1 MRFVR
6 TISLLFA
13 LGCTGGAHA
22 QDAPS
27 YDVRLD
33 ANGDGVAVRLCLDQA
48 HEKVEF
54 AADSDDAMKYLHDVR
69 REQEGLLAAAAD
81 RWNAKDWRV
90 GECLEYHVDLDAI
103 TAAHDTDIG
112 WRLGD
117 DRAAAPQLLLLRPDV
132 QGDVDAKA
140 QVSLPEGWSF
150 SAPWHRLGHTETGV
164 RYDIPNTPPNWSANV
179 AFGHFTEQRMELP
192 GGTLRVSILH
202 GPDAEQEQTLH
213 VWLDRV
219 TRAVLSAYGRL
230 PLADVQVLVIPL
242 HSHRGAVMFG
252 QSIRGQGN
260 ALEILVDASRPAAEF
275 DDDWIAVHELSHL
288 MHPYLGDRGSWV
300 AEGLATYYQ
309 NVLRAR
315 GGMLTAAQG
324 WDRLREGF
332 SRNDGKRYD
341 ETLADA
347 AGTMHRTHDF
357 QRIYWS
363 GAAFWLTVDRDLR
376 HDSGGRLG
384 LDLALS
390 RFRDCCLPAYRGW
403 APEEFVAKLDAL
415 LEVRTFSTRYRE
427 FSALRRFPEWKSV
440 FDNLGI
446 RDGGEHLHFDV
457 AARDARVRDAIMA
470 PRPE

>member
-1 MRFVR
+1 MALALV
-6 TISLLFA
+6 LFGIGSA
-13 LGCTGGAHA
+13 LQA

-33 ANGDGVAVRLCLDQA
+33 DSGSGAAVRLCLTQA
-48 HEKVEF
+48 HARVEF
-54 AADSDDAMKYLHDVR
+54 SADSPAAMRYLHDVR
-69 REQEGLLAAAAD
+69 REREAAFSADDDSWNAAD
-81 RWNAKDWRV
+81 WAA
-90 GECLEYHVDLDAI
+90 GECLSYHVDLDAI
-103 TAAHDTDIG
+103 TATHDTDTG

-132 QGDVDAKA
+132 QGDANA
-140 QVSLPEGWSF
+140 QASVIVPEGWGF
-150 SAPWHRLGHTETGV
+150 SAPWRQLGPTGR
-164 RYDIPNTPPNWSANV
+164 RYEIPNTPPDWSANV

-202 GPDAEQEQTLH
+202 GPDAEQEKKLH
-213 VWLDRV
+213 AWFEHV
-219 TRAVLSAYGRL
+219 TSAVLSAYGRL

-242 HSHRGAVMFG
+242 HSRRSAVMFG

-275 DDDWIAVHELSHL
+275 EDDWIAVHELSHL

-315 GGMLTAAQG
+315 GGMLTPAQG

-332 SRNDGKRYD
+332 GHNDGKRYD
-341 ETLADA
+341 DTLAEA
-347 AGTMHRTHDF
+347 ARAMHRTHDF

-363 GAAFWLTVDRDLR
+363 GAAFWLTLDRDLR
-376 HDSGGRLG
+376 RDSEGRLT

-403 APEEFVAKLDAL
+403 TPEDFVARLDAL
-415 LEVRTFSTRYRE
+415 LEVKTFTARYRE
-427 FSALRRFPEWKSV
+427 FAALRRFPDWKGL
-440 FDNLGI
+440 FDDLGI
-446 RDGGEHLHFDV
+446 RDGGEHLRFD
-457 AARDARVRDAIMA
+457 ANARDARVREAIMLPGGMQQ
-470 PRPE
+470 PRSP